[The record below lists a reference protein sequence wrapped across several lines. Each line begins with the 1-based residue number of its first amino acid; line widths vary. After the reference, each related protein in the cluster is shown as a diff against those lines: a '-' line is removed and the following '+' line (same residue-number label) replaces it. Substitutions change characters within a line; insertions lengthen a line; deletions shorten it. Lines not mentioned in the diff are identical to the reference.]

1 MTSSTHIRC
10 TDAAAREAAPARR
23 DEGATIVEVLMAI
36 VLVAIAVVP
45 MMVASWTL
53 VRTTNINR
61 YSAKVETILGNAA
74 DRVNRA
80 PDSCDYDI
88 YYEAAALAQGW
99 SADLVSAQYEW
110 YEPSTTFPDAGVW
123 NPGAC
128 PGGVLVDGLVQ
139 RVELT
144 VTSPD
149 GRLQRSIQVVKS
161 DL

>member
-1 MTSSTHIRC
+1 MNRT
-10 TDAAAREAAPARR
+10 TDNRTLDTAALGAASARR
-23 DEGATIVEVLMAI
+23 DDGTTIVEVLMAI

-45 MMVASWTL
+45 IMVASWTL

-80 PDSCDYDI
+80 PSSCDYHI

-99 SADLVSAQYEW
+99 STDRVSASYQW
-110 YEPSTTFPDAGVW
+110 YEPSATFPDAGTW
-123 NPGAC
+123 HAGAC
-128 PGGVLVDGLVQ
+128 PDGLLTDGLVQ
-139 RVELT
+139 RVDLT
-144 VTSPD
+144 VASPD

-161 DL
+161 DI